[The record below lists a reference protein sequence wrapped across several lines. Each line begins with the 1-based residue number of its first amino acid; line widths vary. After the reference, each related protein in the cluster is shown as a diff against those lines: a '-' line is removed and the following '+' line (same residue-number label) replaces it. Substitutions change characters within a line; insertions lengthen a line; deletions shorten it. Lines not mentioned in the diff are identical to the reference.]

1 MKIKAKVA
9 WGVFSLFALIL
20 IIGGLGIFYL
30 HQLANDSK
38 NIIRNNYE
46 TIQYTTRIISAI
58 DSLGIDSAM
67 ALASIK
73 KNLSL
78 QESNITEPGEE
89 YVTKQLRRDI
99 ELLLLNPMDSSMH
112 LSIRQHAIAT
122 QGLNMA
128 AIVRKN
134 TFAQETANRA
144 ITYVLIIGS
153 VFGIIAF
160 TFILNFPGY
169 IANPIA
175 QLTNSI
181 KAIAQKDYEE
191 RLHFNRKDEFEEL
204 AQAFNQMAEKL
215 DEYEHSNLAKILFEK
230 KRIETI
236 INRMSDPVIGLD
248 QKRKI
253 VFANDQSLQLLNIA
267 QDKLIGRY
275 APDVAVEND
284 LLRNLIR
291 NEENSQKSS
300 LLKIVVGTKEN
311 YFSKEIVQIQHTPT
325 GDKESVAIG
334 QVILLK
340 NVTPYK
346 ELDLAKTNFLATITH
361 ELKTPIASL
370 QLCANLL
377 NDVRIG
383 TLNDEQHKIA
393 KTLGDESTRLS
404 KLVNELLDIS
414 QIETGHIKLR
424 LDEINPLLIID
435 QAIESVKFQ
444 AEQKDIKLERVI
456 PESIIS
462 IRADRDKTTW
472 VLINLLTNAIRYS
485 PEGEKVI
492 IRLAQ
497 SDNTTQF
504 SVEDFGI
511 GIDKKYL
518 ESVFDKFFQVPG
530 STKGTGLGL
539 AISKEFIE
547 AQGGDISANSQL
559 GKGSCFTFKLPLD
572 DSKGKS

>member
-1 MKIKAKVA
+1 MKIKTKIA

-46 TIQYTTRIISAI
+46 TLQYTTRIIGSL
-58 DSLGIDSAM
+58 DSLGVDSTK
-67 ALASIK
+67 ALASIR

-89 YVTKQLRRDI
+89 HITKQLQI
-99 ELLLLNPMDSSMH
+99 GIQTLLRNPLDSSVH
-112 LSIRQHAIAT
+112 LSIRQHAIAA
-122 QGLNMA
+122 QDLNMA

-134 TFAQETANRA
+134 AFAQETANRA
-144 ITYVLIIGS
+144 ITYVLIVCS
-153 VFGIIAF
+153 FFGIIAF

-169 IANPIA
+169 IANPIV

-191 RLHFNRKDEFEEL
+191 RLHFDRKDEFEEL
-204 AQAFNQMAEKL
+204 ALAFNQMAEKL

-253 VFANDQSLQLLNIA
+253 VFANDQSLQLLNITKE
-267 QDKLIGRY
+267 KLIGRY

-284 LLRNLIR
+284 LLRSLIR
-291 NEENSQKSS
+291 DEENTKKSR
-300 LLKIVVGTKEN
+300 LLKIVVDTKEN

-325 GDKESVAIG
+325 GEKESVAIG

-377 NDVRIG
+377 NDTRIG
-383 TLNDEQHKIA
+383 TLNEEQHKIT

-414 QIETGHIKLR
+414 QVETGHIKLR
-424 LDEINPLLIID
+424 LGEINPLLIID
-435 QAIESVKFQ
+435 QAIESVKVQ
-444 AEQKDIKLERVI
+444 AEQKGITLDRVI
-456 PESIIS
+456 PQSIVS
-462 IRADRDKTTW
+462 MRADRDKTTW

-485 PEGEKVI
+485 PEGGKVN
-492 IRLAQ
+492 IRLVQ
-497 SDNTTQF
+497 LDTVTRF
-504 SVEDFGI
+504 SVEDVGI

-547 AQGGDISANSQL
+547 AQGGTISVSSKV
-559 GKGSCFTFKLPLD
+559 GTGSSFTFELPN
-572 DSKGKS
+572 